1 MLTPPS
7 RGSRGFGTTRARVF
21 GMALHTFAGSRCTHG
36 GGADMLCHVAG
47 SSGFRPPSHLGCG
60 RCQPAHARL
69 RGAGVAALPCRS
81 GRRALATPHR
91 CAAVLSDAVMADALA
106 CCPGRTAPY
115 ACCPGLSTA
124 VEAALLC
131 LWKRGMH
138 AVRLNACMCGF
149 DPMSSLVGREI
160 ARDRTRSREMRV
172 LVDSKTSSVIHS
184 TQVTYRNAWKC
195 SKDRLEGAT
204 RIPCSTQNPHP
215 LYGSFE

>member
-124 VEAALLC
+124 GGGSAVLVEA
-131 LWKRGMH
+131 R
-138 AVRLNACMCGF
+138 NACCTLERMHVWVRSDELACG
-149 DPMSSLVGREI
+149 P
-160 ARDRTRSREMRV
+160 RDRARSHE
-172 LVDSKTSSVIHS
+172 
-184 TQVTYRNAWKC
+184 
-195 SKDRLEGAT
+195 
-204 RIPCSTQNPHP
+204 IPGDACTGGQQD
-215 LYGSFE
+215 